1 METDLVD
8 KVKQGSQVYGDTF
21 DTFGRCMWF
30 NLDTMVGFLN
40 LTRFDYYGDTF
51 KKFDEKKMVHF
62 FSGINSLRFRDSRL
76 GEFTDSESRGKNS
89 KIEKGLE
96 RKKKGIEETKG

>member
-1 METDLVD
+1 
-8 KVKQGSQVYGDTF
+8 
-21 DTFGRCMWF
+21 
-30 NLDTMVGFLN
+30 MVGFLN

-62 FSGINSLRFRDSRL
+62 FSGVNSLRFRDSRL
-76 GEFTDSESRGKNS
+76 GEFADSEFRGKNS

-96 RKKKGIEETKG
+96 RKKKGIEKEETKG